1 MVRTRWGLLRKSTLQ
16 GDKKGLYPPIR
27 VKSMDS
33 EGVCSGPRGRSDE
46 VNFHKLFFFIFC
58 SVFLALIRSHA
69 HLLSVSAERISEPH
83 VLRCLT
89 ARLPACEPSPW
100 EEKMRF
106 RWEKWVNEPENPRV
120 GPCAARAMVSHEGCF
135 GATFA
140 EMFGNLLEI

>member
-1 MVRTRWGLLRKSTLQ
+1 MDLEGICLDPCGHS
-16 GDKKGLYPPIR
+16 DK
-27 VKSMDS
+27 
-33 EGVCSGPRGRSDE
+33 
-46 VNFHKLFFFIFC
+46 VNFHKLFFFF
-58 SVFLALIRSHA
+58 SVFLAPICGHA
-69 HLLSVSAERISEPH
+69 CLLLVSAEQISEPH

-100 EEKMRF
+100 EEKMQF